1 MDTYKTNR
9 FNRTVIAA
17 ALAATLVGGNVL
29 GMSAAHAISQ
39 PAQTPAGS
47 WQPGPGSFSELVK
60 RVKPAVVSITTTGN
74 RTTAI
79 DSQQHEFS
87 MPNMPESSPFN
98 NDFFKRFFDKAPKS
112 QEDNGRH
119 EYKGAGSGFIISDDG
134 YIVTN
139 FHVIEKTNEIEVVM
153 DNGARFIAV
162 IKGIDPKTDLALLKI
177 ESDGPLPF
185 VEMGDSDKADVGDWV
200 IAVGNQFGLGGTA
213 TAGIISARGRD
224 IQSGPFDDFLQID
237 APINRGNSGG
247 PLFDAQGRV
256 IGINTAIYSPSGGN
270 VGIGFAIP
278 SKMASDIVAQLK
290 TNGEVARGWLGV
302 HIQPIT
308 DEIAES
314 LGLKEAKGALVASV
328 VKDSPASKAGIKP
341 GDVITGMDGKALEDF
356 KDLPRLVATTKAGNH
371 SVFEIHR
378 QSKASKIEI
387 VIGRMPGEEV
397 KQAMTEDHGAPDSA
411 ALGIQL
417 AKLTPEARK
426 RYSVKESS
434 SGVLV
439 AGVESGSPASKAG
452 IRAGHVINMVG
463 QDEVQTPDDVI
474 ERVKSA
480 AKQNL
485 PVVLLRI
492 DDKGDKRF
500 VAVKLAAA

>member
-9 FNRTVIAA
+9 FNRTVIAT
-17 ALAATLVGGNVL
+17 ALAATLVGGNLL

-39 PAQTPAGS
+39 PAQISAES
-47 WQPGPGSFSELVK
+47 WQQGPGSFSELVK

-74 RTTAI
+74 GTTTI
-79 DSQQHEFS
+79 DSQQHQFS
-87 MPNMPESSPFN
+87 MPNMPDASPFN
-98 NDFFKRFFDKAPKS
+98 NDFFKHFFDKAPKS
-112 QEDNGRH
+112 AEDNGQH

-139 FHVIEKTNEIEVVM
+139 FHVIDKTNEIEVVM
-153 DNGARFIAV
+153 DNGDRFIAV
-162 IKGIDPKTDLALLKI
+162 VKGIDPKTDLALLKI

-185 VEMGDSDKADVGDWV
+185 VEMGDSDKAEVGDWV

-278 SKMASDIVAQLK
+278 STMATDIVAQLK

-328 VKDSPASKAGIKP
+328 VEGSPAGKAGIKP
-341 GDVITGMDGKALEDF
+341 GDVITSMDGKALEDF

-397 KQAMTEDHGAPDSA
+397 KQAMTEDHEAPDSA

-426 RYSVKESS
+426 RYSVTESS

-463 QDEVQTPDDVI
+463 QDEVKTPDDVI